1 MNIGDYVILKPYE
14 DIKQMADYA
23 YFGFN
28 DTMRRYVERRSLRRI
43 TRVYELGSHTAISLL
58 ESEYHWSPEW
68 VQTYLG
74 QELEGFTI

>member
-14 DIKQMADYA
+14 DIKQTADYA

-28 DTMRRYVERRSLRRI
+28 DMMRRYVERRSLRRI

-58 ESEYHWSPEW
+58 GSEYPWSPEW

>member
-14 DIKQMADYA
+14 DIKQTAAYA

-28 DTMRRYVERRSLRRI
+28 DTMRRYVERCSLRRI
-43 TRVYELGSHTAISLL
+43 TRVYELGSHTAIYLL
-58 ESEYHWSPEW
+58 ESEYNWSPEW
-68 VQTYLG
+68 VQANLG

>member
-1 MNIGDYVILKPYE
+1 MNVGDYVILKSYD
-14 DIKQMADYA
+14 DIRQTAAYA

-28 DTMRRYVERRSLRRI
+28 DTMRRYVERCSLRKI
-43 TRVYELGSHTAISLL
+43 TRVYELGSHTAISLS
-58 ESEYHWSPEW
+58 ESEYNWSPEW

>member
-14 DIKQMADYA
+14 DIKQTADYA

-28 DTMRRYVERRSLRRI
+28 DTMRRYVEQCGLRKI
-43 TRVYELGSHTAISLL
+43 TRVYELGSRTAISLS
-58 ESEYHWSPEW
+58 ESGYNWSPEW
-68 VQTYLG
+68 VQTHLG